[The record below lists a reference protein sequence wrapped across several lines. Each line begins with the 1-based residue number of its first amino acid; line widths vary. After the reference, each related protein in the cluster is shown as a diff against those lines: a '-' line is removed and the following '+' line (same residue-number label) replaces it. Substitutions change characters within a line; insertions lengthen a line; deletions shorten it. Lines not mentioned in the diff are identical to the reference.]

1 MKKSLL
7 ITAISLLSFSYSFA
21 SQELLTFTCREI
33 SQTSVN
39 QKPVIAKNGIEVV
52 VKELRNITKAVSF
65 GKHFDYVYSV
75 KVWMYKVKSEQKNL
89 IKSFDSI
96 AKKSDVQ
103 YQVSA
108 LKREGFALNIFLDE
122 EDDSY
127 VTLVDSDGSKK
138 DVPLRCEY
146 KAAP

>member
-1 MKKSLL
+1 MKHSLL
-7 ITAISLLSFSYSFA
+7 ITAISLLCFSYSFA

-33 SQTSVN
+33 SQTSAN

-52 VKELRNITKAVSF
+52 VKELKNISKTVSF

-96 AKKSDVQ
+96 AKKADVQ

-127 VTLVDSDGSKK
+127 ATLVSSDGSKK
-138 DVPLRCEY
+138 DVPLRCTY
-146 KAAP
+146 QAAQ